1 MVEKNNCWKPCMNLC
16 VVFVI
21 ITIFIGGIYMLGK
34 LMNHNHCYRDKPE
47 IPNNHS
53 YSDRPTLTFRPFIEN
68 NPKVRLKWNTTSVN
82 GSSFVYYNPSTN
94 DFTVTESNILN
105 IRLTFHINTKN
116 LQKEQLNV
124 ACIVYSN
131 ERQTCTSASFRMGR
145 PIGTLH
151 IKDKVFALPGFSF
164 RVEIL
169 DLSMIKKNRHGNS
182 LIIGKSYNSR
192 SELDSN
198 TTVKRRKITPCHH
211 D

>member
-1 MVEKNNCWKPCMNLC
+1 MDETNNCWKTCMKLC
-16 VVFVI
+16 VAFVI
-21 ITIFIGGIYMLGK
+21 ITIFIGGLYMLGK
-34 LMNHNHCYRDKPE
+34 FMNHNHCYRDKPE

-68 NPKVRLKWNTTSVN
+68 NPKVHLKWNTTSVN
-82 GSSFVYYNPSTN
+82 GSSFVYYNPSAN
-94 DFTVTESNILN
+94 YFTVTESNILN

-131 ERQTCTSASFRMGR
+131 ERQKCTSASFRMGR

-151 IKDKVFALPGFSF
+151 IKDKIFALPGFSF
-164 RVEIL
+164 RVEVSDPSIL
-169 DLSMIKKNRHGNS
+169 KKNRHGNS
-182 LIIGKSYNSR
+182 LIIGISYNSR
-192 SELDSN
+192 SEIDSN
-198 TTVKRRKITPCHH
+198 TTVIRREITPCQN